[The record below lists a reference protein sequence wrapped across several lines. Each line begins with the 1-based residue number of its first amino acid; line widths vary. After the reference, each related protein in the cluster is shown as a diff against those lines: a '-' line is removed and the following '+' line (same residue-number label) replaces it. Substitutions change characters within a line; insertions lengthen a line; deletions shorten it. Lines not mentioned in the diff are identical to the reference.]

1 MKNHRPI
8 IEALNMQI
16 KSDLFR
22 HLNFELSRNEVKTKL
37 DQAALNQKENLNVD
51 INQKAFLNDENNS
64 KKKKEKNEQNKK
76 GKKLQLIEN
85 KKGPNTDS
93 SEEEEFT
100 KALVKKLN
108 WL

>member
-1 MKNHRPI
+1 
-8 IEALNMQI
+8 MQI

-51 INQKAFLNDENNS
+51 INQKTFLNDEKNS
-64 KKKKEKNEQNKK
+64 QKKKDKKEQDKK
-76 GKKLQLIEN
+76 AKKLQLTKN
-85 KKGPNTDS
+85 QNGSNANP
-93 SEEEEFT
+93 SEEEELAKT
-100 KALVKKLN
+100 LVKKLN